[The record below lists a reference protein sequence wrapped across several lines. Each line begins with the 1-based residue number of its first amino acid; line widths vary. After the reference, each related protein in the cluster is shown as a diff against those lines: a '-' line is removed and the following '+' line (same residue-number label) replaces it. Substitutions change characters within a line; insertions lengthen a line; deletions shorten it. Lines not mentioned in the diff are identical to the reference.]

1 MELLRSGI
9 EFGLAISLLA
19 GPILFTLVQTSVE
32 QGFRAGC
39 TVGAGIWTSDA
50 LFIASTWLGISYV
63 AALST
68 WPGFEPLLGWVGG
81 IILVAFGAGALISR
95 APATGQFEGRAVR
108 QSSYFSLWL
117 RGFIINTANPFTFF
131 FWIGVS
137 SLLFTEKEV
146 QVGEA
151 RLFYGGLMGTIIVTD
166 AFKIALAKIIRK
178 WMRPVY
184 IRWMRRIAGIAL
196 LAFGVALILRA
207 LKILE

>member
-50 LFIASTWLGISYV
+50 LFIASTWLGISYI

-68 WPGFEPLLGWVGG
+68 WSGFEPLIGWVGG
-81 IILVAFGAGALISR
+81 IILMAFGTAALVSK
-95 APATGQFEGRAVR
+95 APAEGQLEGRAVR
-108 QSSYFSLWL
+108 QSSYLSLWL
-117 RGFIINTANPFTFF
+117 RGFVVNTANPFTFF

-151 RLFYGGLMGTIIVTD
+151 SLFYSGLMGTIIATD
-166 AFKIALAKIIRK
+166 AFKIALAKFIRK
-178 WMRPVY
+178 WMRPAY

-196 LAFGVALILRA
+196 LAFGVVLILRV
-207 LKILE
+207 LKIVE